1 MCYLNLDSPALTL
14 EIQWIQRKQTS
25 PPCNLGQLR
34 SVSIPNNKAMTINSK
49 VLEWV
54 FRLYVFIFLSIY
66 GFGKLAGG
74 QFYRKGQLPPEVGQL
89 TLEQADS
96 FSLGWT
102 FMGHSYGYI
111 LAIGSIQLLGAFM
124 LLFNKTKLLGTL
136 ILLPVMV
143 NIVLL
148 DIVFLEPKGALVNAS
163 IYLFML
169 LGILWINRKVVQ
181 TAIKVILVNNTSSN
195 SHLYKK
201 GWKFILVVLLLMS
214 GIFLIDQTLVGFV
227 GR

>member
-1 MCYLNLDSPALTL
+1 MA
-14 EIQWIQRKQTS
+14 
-25 PPCNLGQLR
+25 
-34 SVSIPNNKAMTINSK
+34 INSK

-111 LAIGSIQLLGAFM
+111 LAIGSVQLLGAFM

-136 ILLPVMV
+136 VLLPIMV
-143 NIVLL
+143 NIVLF

-163 IYLFML
+163 IYLLML
-169 LGILWINRKVVQ
+169 LGILWFNRL
-181 TAIKVILVNNTSSN
+181 AIQKALKTITTLNSTSTPRFFN
-195 SHLYKK
+195 H
-201 GWKFILVVLLLMS
+201 GWKFILLVLLLMA
-214 GIFLIDQTLVGFV
+214 GIFFIDQTLVGLV